1 MKKAL
6 TPFNLDLLIPTDELV
21 KGLGEVTN
29 HEIFEGVGG
38 SFHNDGLFSTTIFGR
53 VGSQER
59 ESNFGYINLGLEII
73 HPVVYRNLIRLRAFY
88 EEIIL
93 GRSYAVFSDK
103 EKDFV
108 ASNELEGSTG
118 YQFFFANWKRI
129 VFGETKS
136 PIRANRLAL
145 VNKYKDRSTF
155 SNMIVSPAAYREVE
169 IDFNGRVE
177 MNDINEHYRHLLTLA
192 RSNPERVRDESELV
206 IYDRGRVGMQ
216 QTVLAIY
223 AHYEK
228 LLFGKK
234 GFIQSKWVTR
244 RVFNGTRGVLSALN
258 LGTYDLDSNNRPK
271 FKDGVTGINQTA
283 VGNKHKTLYWMREKF
298 INPVFDTLSNT
309 VRLTNPKTLTL
320 DWVELSNEDLDLWG
334 TLEGNERL
342 INELQAI
349 PKRSRAITIN
359 DYYLALVY
367 LGPDDTFRVFRD
379 INELPKHLSR
389 KNVRPITYSELVYLS
404 LIEFQEDLVGFVTR
418 YPVENY
424 NSSFPLQF
432 YIKTTI
438 VGQVRKPLNDNWVID
453 DDAPI
458 AYEYPVFTLNEP
470 ANWHDSISLSAPM
483 LAPLGGDQQGMY
495 IPRSVYSEM
504 GNRSF
509 F

>member
-1 MKKAL
+1 MVLTMKKAL
-6 TPFNLDLLIPTDELV
+6 TPFNLDLLIPTDQLV
-21 KGLGEVTN
+21 EGLGEVTN

-38 SFHNDGLFSTTIFGR
+38 NFHNDGLFSTIIFGR

-59 ESNFGYINLGLEII
+59 ESNFGYIKLGLEII

-93 GRSYAVFSDK
+93 GRAYAEFSEK

-108 ASNELEGSTG
+108 RSNELEGSTG

-129 VFGETKS
+129 VFGETTS

-145 VNKYKDRSTF
+145 IDKYRDNSTF
-155 SNMIVSPAAYREVE
+155 SNMIVAPAGYREVE
-169 IDFNGRVE
+169 IDLNGRVE
-177 MNDINEHYRHLLTLA
+177 MNEVNEHYRRLLTLA
-192 RSNPERVRDESELV
+192 MRRPERVRDESELS
-206 IYDRGRVGMQ
+206 IYNAGRVGMQ

-228 LLFGKK
+228 MLFGKK
-234 GFIQSKWVTR
+234 GFIQSKWAAR
-244 RVFNGTRGVLSALN
+244 RVFNGTRGVLTSLD
-258 LGTYDLDSNNRPK
+258 LGTYDLDSDNRPK
-271 FKDGVTGINQTA
+271 FKDAVTGINQTA

-309 VRLTNPKTLTL
+309 VRLINPKTLTL
-320 DWVELSNEDLDLWG
+320 EWVELSNEHLDLWG

-342 INELQAI
+342 IDELQAI
-349 PKRSRAITIN
+349 PKRSRAITI
-359 DYYLALVY
+359 DGYYLALVY
-367 LGPDDTFRVFRD
+367 LGEDNTFKIFRD
-379 INELPKHLSR
+379 ITELPKGFNR
-389 KNVRPITYSELVYLS
+389 KLVRPITYSELIYLS
-404 LIEFQEDLVGFVTR
+404 LIEFQHDLAGFVTR

-424 NSSFPLQF
+424 NSSFPVEF

-438 VGQVRKPLNDNWVID
+438 TGKVRKSLD
-453 DDAPI
+453 DEWKVDESAPV

-483 LAPLGGDQQGMY
+483 LGPLGGDQY
-495 IPRSVYSEM
+495 RTTLNNVL
-504 GNRSF
+504 
-509 F
+509 

>member
-1 MKKAL
+1 MVVTMKKAL
-6 TPFNLDLLIPTDELV
+6 TPFNLELLIPTDELV

-38 SFHNDGLFSTTIFGR
+38 SFHDDGLFSTIIFGR

-73 HPVVYRNLIRLRAFY
+73 HPVIYRNLIRLRAFY
-88 EEIIL
+88 EEIIM
-93 GRSYAVFSDK
+93 GRAYAVFSDK

-118 YQFFFANWKRI
+118 YHFFFSNWKRI
-129 VFGETKS
+129 AFGETKS

-145 VNKYKDRSTF
+145 IDKYRDRSTF
-155 SNMIVSPAAYREVE
+155 SNMVISPAAYREVE

-192 RSNPERVRDESELV
+192 RNRPERVLDESELS
-206 IYDRGRVGMQ
+206 IYDRGRLGMQ

-234 GFIQSKWVTR
+234 GFIQSKWVAR
-244 RVFNGTRGVLSALN
+244 RVYNGTRGVLSALD
-258 LGTYDLDSNNRPK
+258 LGTFDLDTDNRPK
-271 FKDGVTGINQTA
+271 FKDAVTGINQTA
-283 VGNKHKTLYWMREKF
+283 VGNKHKTIYWIREKF

-309 VRLTNPKTLTL
+309 VRLINPKTLAL
-320 DWVELSNEDLDLWG
+320 EWVELSNEDLDLWG
-334 TLEGNERL
+334 TIEGNERL
-342 INELQAI
+342 INELQSI
-349 PKRSRAITIN
+349 TKRSRAITIN

-367 LGPDDTFRVFRD
+367 LGNDNTFKVFRD
-379 INELPKHLSR
+379 ITELPEGFDR
-389 KNVRPITYSELVYLS
+389 KLVRPITYSELIYLS
-404 LIEFQEDLVGFVTR
+404 LIEFQHDLAGFVTR

-424 NSSFPLQF
+424 NSSFPVQF

-438 VGQVRKPLNDNWVID
+438 VGDIRKPLNDNWEVD
-453 DDAPI
+453 ESLPV
-458 AYEYPVFTLNEP
+458 AYEYPRFTLNEP

-483 LAPLGGDQQGMY
+483 LGPLGGDQY
-495 IPRSVYSEM
+495 RTTLSNVL
-504 GNRSF
+504 
-509 F
+509 